1 MQGKGERKMAE
12 KKYRVVHY
20 LNQFFAQIGGE
31 EKADIPPLTKEGA
44 VGPGTPLQQA
54 LGEEGEI
61 VATMVCGDSYF
72 AENIEAVAEKVAE
85 TVSPYKPDVFVAGPA
100 FNAGRYGIA
109 CGAACSAV
117 VKKLGIPAVTAMYQE
132 NPALELY
139 RKQIYVIPTTDS
151 VRGMKEAIPKMA
163 GFVRK
168 LGLNQEI
175 GLPQEEGY
183 FQRGIRVNQFVE
195 QTGAVRAVDMLLS
208 KLKGE
213 SFQTEYPMPTFERIS
228 PSPAVKD
235 LSSATIALVTSGG
248 IVPLGN
254 PDRIEAASASKFAEY
269 NIAGVEDLT
278 PDAYQTCHGG
288 YDPVYAN
295 EEPDRVLPLDAMRI
309 LEKDHTIGKLYDL
322 YYVTVGNATSVA
334 NSQKFGKEIA
344 EKLKAANVDGVILTS
359 T

>member
-1 MQGKGERKMAE
+1 MAE

-20 LNQFFAQIGGE
+20 LNQFYAGIGGE
-31 EKADIPPLTKEGA
+31 EKANIPPQMKEGI
-44 VGPGTPLQQA
+44 VGPGKPLQDA

-61 VATMVCGDSYF
+61 VATMICGDSYF
-72 AENIEAVAEKVAE
+72 AENIEAVAASVVESL
-85 TVSPYKPDVFVAGPA
+85 SPYKPDVFVAGPA

-117 VKKLGIPAVTAMYQE
+117 SKTLGIPVVTAMYEE

-139 RKQIYVIPTTDS
+139 RKEIYAIPTAKS
-151 VRGMKEAIPKMA
+151 AVGMAEAISKMA

-168 LGLNQEI
+168 LGFGQEI
-175 GLPQEEGY
+175 GLPEEEGY
-183 FQRGIRVNQFVE
+183 FPRGIRVNRFAS
-195 QTGAVRAVDMLLS
+195 QTGAERAVDMLMA

-213 SFQTEYPMPTFERIS
+213 PFKTEYAMPTFEQVP
-228 PSPAVKD
+228 PSSAVKNM
-235 LSSATIALVTSGG
+235 SSATIALVTSGG

-269 NIAGVEDLT
+269 NIDGVNDLT
-278 PDAYQTCHGG
+278 ADAYQTCHGG

-295 EEPDRVLPLDAMRI
+295 EDPDRVLPLDAMRD
-309 LEKDHTIGKLYDL
+309 LEKEGAIGKLYDR

-334 NSQKFGKEIA
+334 NAQKFGQEIA
-344 EKLKAANVDGVILTS
+344 KKLIAADVDGVILTS

>member
-1 MQGKGERKMAE
+1 MAD

-20 LNQFFAQIGGE
+20 LNQFYAGIGGE
-31 EKADIPPLTKEGA
+31 EKANIPPQMKEGI
-44 VGPGTPLQQA
+44 VGPGRPLQDA

-61 VATMVCGDSYF
+61 VATMICGDSYF
-72 AENIEAVAEKVAE
+72 AENIEAVAASVVESL
-85 TVSPYKPDVFVAGPA
+85 SPYKPDVFVAGPV

-117 VKKLGIPAVTAMYQE
+117 SKALGIPVLTAMYEE

-139 RKQIYVIPTTDS
+139 RTEIYAIPTAKS
-151 VRGMKEAIPKMA
+151 AVGMAEAISKMA

-168 LGLNQEI
+168 LGFGQEI
-175 GLPQEEGY
+175 GLPEEEGY
-183 FQRGIRVNQFVE
+183 FPRGIRVNRFAS
-195 QTGAVRAVDMLLS
+195 QTGGERAVDMLMA

-213 SFQTEYPMPTFERIS
+213 PFKTEYAMPTFEQVP
-228 PSPAVKD
+228 PSSAVKNM
-235 LSSATIALVTSGG
+235 SSATIALVTSGG

-269 NIAGVEDLT
+269 NIDGVNDLT
-278 PDAYQTCHGG
+278 ADAYQTCHGG

-295 EEPDRVLPLDAMRI
+295 EDPDRVLPLDAMRD
-309 LEKDHTIGKLYDL
+309 LEKEGAIGKLYDR

-334 NSQKFGKEIA
+334 NAQKFGREIA
-344 EKLKAANVDGVILTS
+344 EKLIAADVDGVILTS

>member
-1 MQGKGERKMAE
+1 MAE

-20 LNQFFAQIGGE
+20 LNQFYAGIGGE
-31 EKADIPPLTKEGA
+31 EKANIPPQMKEGI
-44 VGPGTPLQQA
+44 VGPGKPLQDA

-61 VATMVCGDSYF
+61 VATMICGDSYF
-72 AENIEAVAEKVAE
+72 AENIEAVAASVVESL
-85 TVSPYKPDVFVAGPA
+85 SPYKPDVFVAGPA

-117 VKKLGIPAVTAMYQE
+117 SKTLGIPVVTAMYEE

-139 RKQIYVIPTTDS
+139 RKEIYAIPTAKS
-151 VRGMKEAIPKMA
+151 AVGMAEAISKMA

-168 LGLNQEI
+168 LGFGQEI
-175 GLPQEEGY
+175 GLPEEEGY
-183 FQRGIRVNQFVE
+183 FPRGIRVNRFAS
-195 QTGAVRAVDMLLS
+195 QTGAERAVDMLMA

-213 SFQTEYPMPTFERIS
+213 PFKTEYAMPTFERVP
-228 PSPAVKD
+228 PSSAVKNMR
-235 LSSATIALVTSGG
+235 SATIALVTSGG

-269 NIAGVEDLT
+269 NIDGVNDLT
-278 PDAYQTCHGG
+278 ADAYQTCHGG

-295 EEPDRVLPLDAMRI
+295 EDPDRVLPLDAMRD
-309 LEKDHTIGKLYDL
+309 LEKEGAIGKLYDR

-334 NSQKFGKEIA
+334 NAQKFGREIA
-344 EKLKAANVDGVILTS
+344 EKLIAADVDGVILTS